1 MDQKKSD
8 KPENGYKIPPKK
20 MTDEKRRE
28 LEGQHWSW
36 IKYIVICAFVGG
48 AIGVITV
55 WLILFFDI
63 GELGGMVARSS
74 HRLAVT
80 ALLAAGFAST
90 FGMIAMGVGIM
101 IRSGMTGEKDE

>member
-1 MDQKKSD
+1 MSKDHPDKKDS
-8 KPENGYKIPPKK
+8 GYKIPHKK
-20 MTDEKRRE
+20 MTDERRRE
-28 LEGQHWSW
+28 LEAQHWSW
-36 IKYIVICAFVGG
+36 IKYIVICAFTGG

-55 WLILFFDI
+55 WLILTFDI

-101 IRSGMTGEKDE
+101 IRSNMSGEKDE